1 MQHEIAIHREV
12 EQFVAIVGEIELR
25 DDVAKRGG
33 GHRDDGSPPLPQRF
47 GEADGDAGCR
57 LEHRFVQVRYRERFT
72 RRRGEAEEILASS
85 GIVFRH
91 ARRSG
96 GARH

>member
-12 EQFVAIVGEIELR
+12 EQLIAIVSEIELR
-25 DDVAKRGG
+25 DDLAEGGG
-33 GHRDDGSPPLPQRF
+33 GHRDDVTTPFPQRL
-47 GEADGDAGCR
+47 GEADGDAGGR

-96 GARH
+96 ATRY